1 MAGDICDCHGSG
13 VGGLGGRFATG
24 IRCVEATRAA
34 TRCAR
39 HGTPRLIQ
47 HPAPPPRRPGQAPSP
62 PTPMSA
68 CPRPPHLRGPAPSVW
83 PRPASAW
90 PRPSRHHGH
99 ALCLHGHAPLQRGPA
114 HTCSHSR
121 AEHCSF
127 TVQSPCIATSTHHSP
142 LNSQRSGWRM
152 IHAQH
157 TATRS
162 RPTISDIPAVLS
174 FEKSR
179 GRGTEEGWDRVGP
192 SPVTGLCGG
201 GRAAL
206 PLA

>member
-1 MAGDICDCHGSG
+1 MC
-13 VGGLGGRFATG
+13 GGHACCYTLCQARDAPSDPAPG
-24 IRCVEATRAA
+24 AA
-34 TRCAR
+34 TPQA
-39 HGTPRLIQ
+39 
-47 HPAPPPRRPGQAPSP
+47 RPGSFPAHPHVGVSP
-62 PTPMSA
+62 P
-68 CPRPPHLRGPAPSVW
+68 
-83 PRPASAW
+83 PASAR
-90 PRPSRHHGH
+90 PRPVCVAPPRVCVATPPRHHGH

-162 RPTISDIPAVLS
+162 RPTISDIPVLS

>member
-1 MAGDICDCHGSG
+1 MC
-13 VGGLGGRFATG
+13 GGHACCYTL
-24 IRCVEATRAA
+24 CQ
-34 TRCAR
+34 AR
-39 HGTPRLIQ
+39 DAPSDPAHT
-47 HPAPPPRRPGQAPSP
+47 APPPRRPGQAPSP

-83 PRPASAW
+83 PRVCVATP
-90 PRPSRHHGH
+90 PRHHGH

-114 HTCSHSR
+114 HTCSRSR
-121 AEHCSF
+121 AAHCSF

-179 GRGTEEGWDRVGP
+179 GRRTEEGWDRVGP

>member
-1 MAGDICDCHGSG
+1 M
-13 VGGLGGRFATG
+13 GGRFTTG

-47 HPAPPPRRPGQAPSP
+47 HTRRRHPAGQARLL
-62 PTPMSA
+62 
-68 CPRPPHLRGPAPSVW
+68 PRPPPCRRVPAPRICAAP
-83 PRPASAW
+83 PRLCGPASAW
-90 PRPSRHHGH
+90 PRPPRHHGH

-121 AEHCSF
+121 AAHCSF

-162 RPTISDIPAVLS
+162 RPMISDIPVLS

-179 GRGTEEGWDRVGP
+179 GRRTEEGWDRVGP